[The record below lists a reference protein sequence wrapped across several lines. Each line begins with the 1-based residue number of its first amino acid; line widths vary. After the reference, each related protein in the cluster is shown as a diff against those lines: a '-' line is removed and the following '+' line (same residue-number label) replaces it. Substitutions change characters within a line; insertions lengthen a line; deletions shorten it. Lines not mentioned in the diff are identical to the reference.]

1 VAAPGPGGRCLA
13 FPRRTGGVRG
23 TAGVV
28 AFALLALAAAMGL
41 LVASL
46 FSADVIGLVWASL
59 ALDLVALTL
68 LVTALR
74 RRRAP

>member
-1 VAAPGPGGRCLA
+1 MVAG
-13 FPRRTGGVRG
+13 
-23 TAGVV
+23 
-28 AFALLALAAAMGL
+28 ALLALALSLGL

-46 FSADVIGLVWASL
+46 FRADGLGLVWASL

-74 RRRAP
+74 RRRTG

>member
-1 VAAPGPGGRCLA
+1 MVAG
-13 FPRRTGGVRG
+13 
-23 TAGVV
+23 
-28 AFALLALAAAMGL
+28 ALLALALALGL

-46 FSADVIGLVWASL
+46 FRADGLALVWTSL

>member
-1 VAAPGPGGRCLA
+1 MVAG
-13 FPRRTGGVRG
+13 
-23 TAGVV
+23 
-28 AFALLALAAAMGL
+28 ALLALVLSLGL

-46 FSADVIGLVWASL
+46 FRANGLGLVWASL

-74 RRRAP
+74 RRAG

>member
-1 VAAPGPGGRCLA
+1 MVAG
-13 FPRRTGGVRG
+13 
-23 TAGVV
+23 
-28 AFALLALAAAMGL
+28 ALLALAAAGGL

-46 FSADVIGLVWASL
+46 VRADGLGLVWASL
-59 ALDLVALTL
+59 AVDLVALTL